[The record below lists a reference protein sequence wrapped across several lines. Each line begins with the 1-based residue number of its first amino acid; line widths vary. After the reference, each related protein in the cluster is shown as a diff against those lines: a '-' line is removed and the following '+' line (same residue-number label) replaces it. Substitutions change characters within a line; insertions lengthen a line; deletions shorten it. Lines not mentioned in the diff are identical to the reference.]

1 MSNHIHPRRRV
12 VGTDLRHSVE
22 FAELLDPI
30 GTTTISRASTLAA
43 EIDPDMAFADT
54 LIAEMDVSETTD
66 GDTVRLGD
74 VSTPAEVESAIV
86 PEDDVVQVQVP
97 VSRFADAGI
106 DDDRLPLHAST
117 KRFHLR

>member
-30 GTTTISRASTLAA
+30 GVTTISRASTLAA

-66 GDTVRLGD
+66 DDTVRLGD
-74 VSTPAEVESAIV
+74 VSTPAEAESALV
-86 PEDDVVQVQVP
+86 PEDDVVQVP

-106 DDDRLPLHAST
+106 DDDRLPLYAAT
-117 KRFHLR
+117 KRFRLR